1 MGNSIYKVPVAVNE
15 PVSSFAPGSE
25 ERTNLKIKLKEMS
38 SKFYDIPIIVAGKEI
53 RTNNTHNCVMPHNHS
68 HILGKFHKA
77 GKKEIEIA
85 IQSSL
90 AVRKKW
96 MNMHWE
102 SRVAIFK
109 KMATLLKGP
118 YRETINA
125 ATMLG
130 QSKNAFQAEI
140 DSACE
145 LIDFFNFN
153 CEYLQQIYQEQPPYS
168 PEGVWN
174 QVEYRGLE
182 GFVFAITPFN
192 LSLIHI

>member
-1 MGNSIYKVPVAVNE
+1 
-15 PVSSFAPGSE
+15 
-25 ERTNLKIKLKEMS
+25 
-38 SKFYDIPIIVAGKEI
+38 
-53 RTNNTHNCVMPHNHS
+53 MPHNHS

-77 GKKEIEIA
+77 GKKEVEIA

-153 CEYLQQIYQEQPPYS
+153 AEYAERINNNQPLIS
-168 PEGVWN
+168 PEGVKN
-174 QVEYRGLE
+174 YLEYRPLE

-192 LSLIHI
+192 FTSIAGNLPCAPAIMGNVSIWKPASSAVLPCYYLMRLLQEAGLPEAVDPGRI